1 MNSDNSQNKKKN
13 FKRVPLGYNPAEV
26 DEYIAY
32 MAQRYYALQKQ
43 NSDLENRLGAA
54 LSRLDGIKSEEE
66 TVRNALINAQR
77 ASTKIIADANERADK
92 IILSIKNTC
101 NAILLRFKEKI
112 AIQKNALADITESV
126 EMLKNDLF
134 EKYKEHIEMIEKL
147 TPSYEYEEKLT
158 DNEYAER
165 VVRAVKDEIM
175 KEYDVSLSNFDEEK
189 DAEEYV
195 GGDTVQL
202 NDMPLSENGHEEA
215 ENGSPTGEFQ
225 LALDFDAE

>member
-1 MNSDNSQNKKKN
+1 MNSDNSQIKKKT
-13 FKRVPLGYNPAEV
+13 FKKTPFGYNPAEV

-32 MAQRYYALQKQ
+32 MAQRYSALQKQ
-43 NSDLENRLGAA
+43 NSDLESRLGAA
-54 LSRLDGIKSEEE
+54 LSRLDGIKNEEE

-112 AIQKNALADITESV
+112 ALQKNALAEMTENV
-126 EMLKNDLF
+126 EMLKNELF

-158 DNEYAER
+158 DSEYAER
-165 VVRAVKDEIM
+165 VVRAVKEEIM
-175 KEYDVSLSNFDEEK
+175 KEYDVSLAGFDENADPDEF
-189 DAEEYV
+189 A
-195 GGDTVQL
+195 GGDTVTL
-202 NDMPLSENGHEEA
+202 ENIPDAGTA
-215 ENGSPTGEFQ
+215 DKPTDSGMPTGEFQ
-225 LALDFDAE
+225 LALDFDEK